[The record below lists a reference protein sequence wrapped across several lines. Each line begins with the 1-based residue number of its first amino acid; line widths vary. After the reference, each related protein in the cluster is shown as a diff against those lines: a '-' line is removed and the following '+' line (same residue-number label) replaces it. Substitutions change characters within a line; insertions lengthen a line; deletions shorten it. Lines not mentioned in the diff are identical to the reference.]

1 MTTDQIISTKLTNV
15 MSDAARDYADG
26 AVHTVLAEFQQAQL
40 DAINRFVEATEEKA
54 RKTYDEFGSHY
65 DEEFIR
71 AVNEI
76 KHQLNEQAKR

>member
-1 MTTDQIISTKLTNV
+1 MTTDQIISKELP
-15 MSDAARDYADG
+15 DG
-26 AVHTVLAEFQQAQL
+26 CMAWDHRAWTRFHQQAQL
-40 DAINRFVEATEEKA
+40 DAINRFVDATETKA